1 MKHFLSL
8 PALLRAPL
16 LLAAASQ
23 NSFSPNDDLLAFP
36 QFEVKFTDSYLSEL
50 DAQSKLSSNDQLNLK
65 TETSGGHQD
74 DLSRVQR
81 WEGSA
86 GEGRPKDELQ
96 QQHEYMVLDGQRY
109 ICSIPLIA
117 PPPPAGS
124 AAAAND
130 TLTKLEEQKALEL
143 ATERGWEL
151 LSAMQ
156 NNCVYFI
163 SGWWSYRF
171 CYGGGVKQFHQLP
184 PSRGVPVYPP
194 VEDPTVAGYMLG
206 SYKTV
211 DGVGEEVG
219 HEKEAS
225 DVDRALDVSEGSKA
239 SHTYSGR
246 GELVQRG
253 ESRYLVQRLDG
264 GTTCD
269 LTGKPRRIEVQFHCN
284 PSTSDRISLIKETS
298 TCAYLMV
305 IQTPRLCNDV
315 AFLPPQKDQPNAIS
329 CAPVIADE
337 EVEDYEHDLRIIKH
351 AQEDAAEEDALK
363 NKNAASTLG
372 GDTPPTEAFSDTKV
386 QIVGDI
392 RIGAHQLVPAGTKI
406 EKSAIVGGGKETYID
421 TIASSD
427 GKVLGDEAIKK
438 LGLGSPEA
446 VAKLR
451 KELERVAGGERWKL
465 DVIDTPRGREYRGII
480 GDEDDEKKEGEK
492 GKGGKGGKK
501 EGKKGVVRKEG
512 EATEGVDGGDEGEG
526 EAEQEGSEEE
536 YYKEEL

>member
-1 MKHFLSL
+1 MKHFLAL

-36 QFEVKFTDSYLSEL
+36 QFEVKFTDTYLSEL
-50 DAQSKLSSNDQLNLK
+50 DAQSKLSSNDQLNLQ
-65 TETSGGHQD
+65 TQSSSGHQD
-74 DLSRVQR
+74 DLSQIQR
-81 WEGSA
+81 YEGTL
-86 GEGRPKDELQ
+86 GEGRPKDEIQ

-109 ICSIPLIA
+109 ICSIPQIA

-124 AAAAND
+124 AGAAND

-206 SYKTV
+206 SYQTV
-211 DGVGEEVG
+211 EGGTGGDDKEGSA
-219 HEKEAS
+219 HEAEAS
-225 DVDRALDVSEGSKA
+225 DVNRALD
-239 SHTYSGR
+239 
-246 GELVQRG
+246 
-253 ESRYLVQRLDG
+253 
-264 GTTCD
+264 
-269 LTGKPRRIEVQFHCN
+269 FHCN

-315 AFLPPQKDQPNAIS
+315 AFLPPQKDQPNEIY

-337 EVEDYEHDLRIIKH
+337 EVEDYEHDLRILKH
-351 AQEDAAEEDALK
+351 AQEDEAAEALGK
-363 NKNAASTLG
+363 KNARAAGTLD
-372 GDTPPTEAFSDTKV
+372 GDSAPTEAYPDTKV

-480 GDEDDEKKEGEK
+480 GDEDEEKKEGEK
-492 GKGGKGGKK
+492 GKGVKGKK
-501 EGKKGVVRKEG
+501 AKSADAKAGDGSASEG
-512 EATEGVDGGDEGEG
+512 EESEGEG

>member
-1 MKHFLSL
+1 MKHFLAL

-36 QFEVKFTDSYLSEL
+36 QFEVKFTDAYLSEL
-50 DAQSKLSSNDQLNLK
+50 DAQSKLSSNDQLNLQ
-65 TETSGGHQD
+65 TQSRSGHQD

-86 GEGRPKDELQ
+86 GEGRPKDEIQ

-117 PPPPAGS
+117 PPPHAGS

-206 SYKTV
+206 SYQTV
-211 DGVGEEVG
+211 EGGPGGDKEGSA
-219 HEKEAS
+219 HETEAS

-337 EVEDYEHDLRIIKH
+337 EVEDYEHASRIIKQ
-351 AQEDAAEEDALK
+351 AQEDDAKEDVLK

-372 GDTPPTEAFSDTKV
+372 GDSAPTEAYGDTKV
-386 QIVGDI
+386 QVVGDI

-480 GDEDDEKKEGEK
+480 GDEDEEKEG
-492 GKGGKGGKK
+492 GGKGGKK
-501 EGKKGVVRKEG
+501 GGKEGKKGEVSEQQGEG
-512 EATEGVDGGDEGEG
+512 KGEEGEG